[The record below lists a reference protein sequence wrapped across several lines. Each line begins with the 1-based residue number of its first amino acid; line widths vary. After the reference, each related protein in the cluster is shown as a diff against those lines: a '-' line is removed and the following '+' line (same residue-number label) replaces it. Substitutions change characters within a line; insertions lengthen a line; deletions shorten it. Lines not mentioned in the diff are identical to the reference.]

1 LTIKELGRGTSERG
15 PLTFAQL
22 KPSLMNL
29 LINALQVES
38 DPQNA
43 QMLLGKRY
51 HLISTDS
58 LKLLIAT
65 EACLFAQGHSLEIV

>member
-1 LTIKELGRGTSERG
+1 LTIKELGGGNSDRV

-22 KPSLMNL
+22 KPRLMNL

-43 QMLLGKRY
+43 QMLLGKRI
-51 HLISTDS
+51 H
-58 LKLLIAT
+58 
-65 EACLFAQGHSLEIV
+65 